1 MQNVARE
8 GVFSVSGRWI
18 KDVRL
23 RLNWYSRRT
32 SIHARPPD
40 PRSAAMI

>member
-1 MQNVARE
+1 MQNVACE

-23 RLNWYSRRT
+23 RLNWYSCEPVSMRD
-32 SIHARPPD
+32 PPIQD
-40 PRSAAMI
+40 LRL